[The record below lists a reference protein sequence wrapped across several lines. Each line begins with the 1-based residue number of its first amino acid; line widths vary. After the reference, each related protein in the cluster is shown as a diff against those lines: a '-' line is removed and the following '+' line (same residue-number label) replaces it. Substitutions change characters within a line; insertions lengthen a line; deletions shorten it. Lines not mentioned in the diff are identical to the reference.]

1 MTLIET
7 KSATSGRTAALRHLE
22 RDASG
27 ACLLSLGGR
36 FLAASDGA
44 TRDLIDPA
52 TGDVVAR
59 VAEATW
65 SDAQRAIDIG
75 REAFDTGP
83 WPETPALERARLL
96 HKLADLIDANAADFA
111 ELETLGCGKPLRE
124 SAYDVTDAANCFR
137 YYAGLA
143 TKPHG
148 QSYDV
153 PAPSQSFT
161 VREPIGV
168 CGQIVPWNYPLL
180 MAVWKLAPAFAA
192 GNVCVLKPS
201 EYTPLSALWLAKL
214 VAEAGFPDG
223 VLSVLPGAGPVA
235 GAALAESMLV
245 DKIAF
250 TGSVP
255 TGQAIMRAAASN
267 VKKISLEL
275 GGKSPNIVF
284 DDADYETAV
293 DYALFAIYANSGQVC
308 SAGSRLV
315 VQRTLADKFVAEL
328 VRRAG
333 KIVVGDGFDP
343 ATEMGPLVSA
353 RQRDRVE
360 AYLAIGRAE
369 GATLACGGSRPTGV
383 APNGNFLE
391 PTIFTDTTPGMRIV
405 REEIFGP
412 VLAVQVFDDEA
423 DAVRLANDS
432 PYGLAGAVFT
442 SDAARAHR
450 VIRKLRAGITWIN
463 AYHPTYN
470 EAPWGGYKQSGIGRE
485 LGTYGYDAYTEV
497 KQINVNLA
505 VEPSGWFKS

>member
-1 MTLIET
+1 MLQAERTT
-7 KSATSGRTAALRHLE
+7 GRTAALRHLE

-27 ACLLSLGGR
+27 TVLLFLGGR
-36 FLAASDGA
+36 FSPASDGA
-44 TRDLIDPA
+44 YRDSIDPA
-52 TGDVVAR
+52 TGEVIAQ
-59 VAEATW
+59 VAEATRE
-65 SDAQRAIDIG
+65 DAEHAIAIA
-75 REAFDTGP
+75 RSAFDDGP
-83 WPETPALERARLL
+83 WPQTAALDRARLL
-96 HKLADLIDANAADFA
+96 NRIADAIDANAADFA
-111 ELETLGCGKPLRE
+111 AIETLDCGKPLRE
-124 SAYDVTDAANCFR
+124 AEYDVADAANCFR

-148 QSYDV
+148 QTFDV

-161 VREPIGV
+161 VREPVGV

-180 MAVWKLAPAFAA
+180 MSVWKLAPALAA
-192 GNVCVLKPS
+192 GNVCILKPS

-214 VAEAGFPDG
+214 AQEAGLPDG
-223 VLSVLPGAGPVA
+223 ALSVLPGAGPVA

-255 TGQAIMRAAASN
+255 TGQAIMRAAACN

-284 DDADYETAV
+284 ADADRATAI
-293 DYALFAIYANSGQVC
+293 DYALFGIFANAGQVC
-308 SAGSRLV
+308 SAGSRLLLE
-315 VQRTLADKFVAEL
+315 RGIADEFVAEL
-328 VRRAG
+328 VRRSG
-333 KIVVGDGFDP
+333 NIVVGDGFDP
-343 ATEMGPLVSA
+343 ATEMGPLVSS

-360 AYLAIGRAE
+360 EYIRIGQAE
-369 GATLACGGSRPTGV
+369 GATLACGGHRLPGELGER
-383 APNGNFLE
+383 GNFIV
-391 PTIFTDTTPGMRIV
+391 PTIFTDTKPSMRIV
-405 REEIFGP
+405 QEEIFGP
-412 VLAVQVFDDEA
+412 VLAVQTFEDEA
-423 DAVRLANDS
+423 EAVRLANDS

-442 SDAARAHR
+442 NDGARAHR

-505 VEPSGWFKS
+505 VEPSGWFKD

>member
-1 MTLIET
+1 MLQAE
-7 KSATSGRTAALRHLE
+7 SAVERTGSLRRLE
-22 RDASG
+22 RDGSG
-27 ACLLSLGGR
+27 AFTLFLGGK
-36 FLAASDGA
+36 FGPASDGG
-44 TRDLIDPA
+44 TRELFDPA
-52 TGDVVAR
+52 NGDPVAR
-59 VAEATW
+59 VAEATRD
-65 SDAQRAIDIG
+65 DAERAIALA
-75 REAFDTGP
+75 RAAFDEGP
-83 WPETPALERARLL
+83 WPQTPALERARLL
-96 HKLADLIDANAADFA
+96 HVLANALDANAAEFA
-111 ELETLGCGKPLRE
+111 ALETLGCGKPLRE
-124 SAYDVTDAANCFR
+124 AEYDVADAANCFR

-148 QSYDV
+148 QTFDV

-180 MAVWKLAPAFAA
+180 MAVWKLAPALAA
-192 GNVCVLKPS
+192 GNVCILKPS

-223 VLSVLPGAGPVA
+223 VLSVLPGAGPVV

-255 TGQAIMRAAASN
+255 TGQTIMRAAAGN

-284 DDADYETAV
+284 ADADFETAV
-293 DYALFAIYANSGQVC
+293 DYALFGIYANAGQVC

-315 VQRTLADKFVAEL
+315 VQRSIADRFVAEL

-333 KIVVGDGFDP
+333 NIVVGDGFDP
-343 ATEMGPLVSA
+343 ATEMGPLVSR

-360 AYLAIGRAE
+360 EYIALGQAE
-369 GATLACGGSRPTGV
+369 GATLACGGGRLPGELGER
-383 APNGNFLE
+383 GNYVM
-391 PTIFTDTTPGMRIV
+391 PTIFTHTTPQMRIV

-412 VLAVQVFDDEA
+412 VLAVQIFDHEA

-442 SDAARAHR
+442 SDGALAQR

-485 LGTYGYDAYTEV
+485 LGTYGFEAYTEV

-505 VEPSGWFKS
+505 VEPSGWFKA